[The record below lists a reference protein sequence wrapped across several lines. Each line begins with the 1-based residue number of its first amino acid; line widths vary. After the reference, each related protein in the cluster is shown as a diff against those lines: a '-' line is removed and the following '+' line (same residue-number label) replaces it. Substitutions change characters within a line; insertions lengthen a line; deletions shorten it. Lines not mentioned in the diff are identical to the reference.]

1 MTSLTETQTSQ
12 ERSEA
17 IRRQLL
23 ERNPFASSAAP
34 NPWDNTSP
42 DLDVLNR
49 DVFDRIAQMMRDKR
63 RAPESPMAG
72 LVLGEAGS
80 GKTHM
85 LKRLLKTIRE
95 RDQAA
100 LFVTVRAFMDPES
113 AMRHLLREV
122 FVNLNQDRKSVV

>member
-85 LKRLLKTIRE
+85 LKRQIG
-95 RDQAA
+95 
-100 LFVTVRAFMDPES
+100 RA
-113 AMRHLLREV
+113 HV
-122 FVNLNQDRKSVV
+122 